1 VVRLLLVL
9 LFALVLPVRAFA
21 QPPADKPQTFE
32 SLKRSGDEA
41 MDGLRFEEAVKA
53 YRAAYALKADAV
65 LLYNIG
71 RANEGLG
78 DYPAALESL
87 ERFEK
92 EASADLKKRAQG
104 FEDLLHDVRGR
115 VTVLEVETNVPGAR
129 ILLRAKQIGTAP
141 LAAPMRV
148 NAGTAVIEVL
158 ADGYHPHREEVTL
171 EGGKATKIVATLK
184 LKDTT
189 GTLRVSASMP
199 GATVLVDGKRIG
211 SAPAEAK
218 LKPGPH
224 RIVVEHPRADPVETT
239 AVVTAGK
246 RNEVNVDLVEIV
258 PVHETWWFWTTLGAV
273 AVTAG
278 VAITV
283 VAVTER
289 EPSKG
294 SITPGLLRTE
304 LFRF

>member
-1 VVRLLLVL
+1 MRLLLVL
-9 LFALVLPVRAFA
+9 LFALMLPVHAFA
-21 QPPADKPQTFE
+21 QPADKPQTFE
-32 SLKRSGDEA
+32 SLKRTGDEA

-53 YRAAYALKADAV
+53 YRAAYVLKADAV

-92 EASADLKKRAQG
+92 EANADLKKRAQG
-104 FEDLLHDVRGR
+104 FEDLLRDVRGR
-115 VTVLEVETNVPGAR
+115 VTVLEDETNVPGAR
-129 ILLRAKQIGTAP
+129 IQLRAKQKVTAP
-141 LAAPMRV
+141 HEAPMRV
-148 NAGTAVIEVL
+148 NAGPAVIEVL
-158 ADGYHPHREEVTL
+158 ADGYHPHREDVTL
-171 EGGKATKIVATLK
+171 EGGKATKIVAKLK
-184 LKDTT
+184 PKDTT
-189 GTLRVSASMP
+189 GTLRITASMP
-199 GATVLVDGKRIG
+199 GATVLVDGKRVG
-211 SAPAEAK
+211 AAPAEAK

-224 RIVVEHPRADPVETT
+224 RVVVEHPRADPVETS

-278 VAITV
+278 VTITA
-283 VAVTER
+283 VALTER

-294 SITPGLLRTE
+294 TITPGLLRTE

>member
-1 VVRLLLVL
+1 MVRLFLALLLAL
-9 LFALVLPVRAFA
+9 LLPAVASA
-21 QPPADKPQTFE
+21 QPTTEKPQTFE
-32 SLKRSGDEA
+32 SLKRTGDEA

-53 YRAAYALKADAV
+53 YRAAYVLKADAV

-92 EASADLKKRAQG
+92 QASADLKKRAQG
-104 FEDLLHDVRGR
+104 FEDLLRDVRGR

-129 ILLRAKQIGTAP
+129 VLLRAKQIGTAP
-141 LAAPMRV
+141 LEAPMRV
-148 NAGTAVIEVL
+148 NAGPAVIEVL
-158 ADGYHPHREEVTL
+158 ADGYHPHREDVTL
-171 EGGKATKIVATLK
+171 EGGKTVKIVATLK
-184 LKDTT
+184 AKDTT

-199 GATVLVDGKRIG
+199 GATVLIDGKRVG
-211 SAPAEAK
+211 TAPAEAK

-246 RNEVNVDLVEIV
+246 RNQVDVDLIEIV

-273 AVTAG
+273 VVTAG
-278 VAITV
+278 VTV
-283 VAVTER
+283 TAVALTER

-294 SITPGLLRTE
+294 TITPGLLRTE